1 MWNIPSISRWEEEA
15 IPAALPIVVI
25 REENHSDIME
35 KADEKVI
42 SIAQIETMEALEN
55 VEEIDALQL
64 IKGRHWN
71 QAGVLWDMCL
81 L

>member
-1 MWNIPSISRWEEEA
+1 
-15 IPAALPIVVI
+15 
-25 REENHSDIME
+25 ME